1 METELSLSK
10 SLSLNPSKLPYISIN
25 PEGTI
30 GQFFKKLSNTS
41 LGAGGFNFNPLSSS
55 LLLILLPQVIVIAID
70 QLAAAYIEKLTGSL
84 IYIACL

>member
-41 LGAGGFNFNPLSSS
+41 LGAGGFNFNPL
-55 LLLILLPQVIVIAID
+55 
-70 QLAAAYIEKLTGSL
+70 LAAAYIEKLTGSL